1 MDESINIF
9 GQNSM
14 RLMSWIN
21 YEKAIIKFQ
30 KIY

>member
-1 MDESINIF
+1 MNVF

-14 RLMSWIN
+14 QFMSWIN
-21 YEKAIIKFQ
+21 YEKAIIKFK